1 MEIIL
6 QPHEVNEKLQQAA
19 NIAVIDVRSKD
30 EKYGTG
36 KAAYEQEHIE
46 RAIYLDFK
54 ADLSGQGTFL
64 PSIPALA
71 EKLGAHGIRRETP
84 VVIYDEGN
92 HRAAAKAYVV
102 LSYLG
107 HETAYILNGG
117 FKAWQEAGLPVTD
130 RRPEAEPTRY
140 DVQVDGTF
148 LIDMEDVKDRLD
160 KAGSVHIDSRA
171 FERYTG
177 EKEPKYQ
184 KAGHIPGAKN
194 YHTKLLFDETGAY
207 KDTDTLQAH
216 FEQIADKEEVVVSC
230 GSGNSACMNVVAL
243 KEAGLDNVKL
253 YPGGFSEWIADEENE
268 VAQGKE

>member
-6 QPHEVNEKLQQAA
+6 QANEVKEKLQEVA
-19 NIAVIDVRSKD
+19 NIAVIDVRIKD

-46 RAIYLDFK
+46 GAVYLDFK
-54 ADLSGQGTFL
+54 EDLSGKGTFL
-64 PSIPALA
+64 PSIPTLA
-71 EKLGAHGIRRETP
+71 EKLGAYGITRETP

-92 HRAAAKAYVV
+92 QRAAAKAYVV

-107 HETAYILNGG
+107 HETVYLLNGG
-117 FKAWQEAGLPVTD
+117 FKAWQEAGFLVTD
-130 RRPEAEPTRY
+130 QVQEVIPTKY
-140 DVQVDGTF
+140 DVQLDGSF
-148 LIDMEDVKDRLD
+148 LIDIEDVKERFEQ
-160 KAGSVHIDSRA
+160 AESVHIDSRA

-177 EKEPKYQ
+177 EKEPKYK

-194 YHTKLLFDETGAY
+194 YHTKLLFDEAGAY
-207 KDTDTLQAH
+207 KDTDTLQQH

-230 GSGNSACMNVVAL
+230 GSGNSACMNVVAM
-243 KEAGLDNVKL
+243 KQAGLDNVKL
-253 YPGGFSEWIADEENE
+253 YPGGFSEWIEDEDNK

>member
-1 MEIIL
+1 MKIIL
-6 QPHEVNEKLQQAA
+6 QADEVSEKLKEVA
-19 NIAVIDVRSKD
+19 NIAVIDVRIKD

-46 RAIYLDFK
+46 GAIYLDFK
-54 ADLSGQGTFL
+54 EDLSGKGTFL

-71 EKLGAHGIRRETP
+71 EKLGAHGITRETP

-102 LSYLG
+102 LTYLG

-117 FKAWQEAGLPVTD
+117 FKAWQEAELPVTD
-130 RRPEAEPTRY
+130 QLTKAVPTRY
-140 DVQVDGTF
+140 EVQVDGSF
-148 LIDMEDVKDRLD
+148 LIDMEDVKERFNQTE
-160 KAGSVHIDSRA
+160 SVHIDSRA

-177 EKEPKYQ
+177 EKEPKYK

-207 KDTDTLQAH
+207 KDRDSLQTH
-216 FEQIADKEEVVVSC
+216 FENIADKEEVVVSC

-253 YPGGFSEWIADEENE
+253 YPGGFSEWIEDEENE